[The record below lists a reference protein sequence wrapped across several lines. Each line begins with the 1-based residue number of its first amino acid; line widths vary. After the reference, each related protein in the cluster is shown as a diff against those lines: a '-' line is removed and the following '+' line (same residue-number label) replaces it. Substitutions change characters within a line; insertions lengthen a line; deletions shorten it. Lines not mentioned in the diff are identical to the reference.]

1 MIVAKIQLKG
11 MSWDHP
17 RGHDPMVATA
27 TRFGELFPEID
38 IQFSTRSLK
47 DFGDFP
53 IEKLTDTYDIIV
65 IDHPFCGVAVETG
78 CILPLETLVGAD
90 FLAEQAANS
99 VGPSHRS
106 YVFGGHQWALASDA
120 AGHVSAH
127 RPDILAKLDLGA
139 PRTWD
144 EVMTLARKQAGTGY
158 GQVALPTVPV
168 DAIMA
173 FCSIATTHGEDPFQ
187 DSEHVV
193 SRQMGQF
200 VLEFLQEIVK
210 LGHPL
215 STKRNPPQTLDI
227 MSDTDEISY
236 VPLLFGYSNYG
247 RPGFRPNVVRFAPVP
262 SGAGGILGGAGVAIS
277 AKCANVEAAAAY
289 ARYVA
294 DPDTQR
300 GLYFQ
305 SGGQPGHRKAWIDP
319 EVNAACSNFFLDTLP
334 GLDAAYLRPRYLGYM
349 HVQETSGQIINR
361 FLDNGGAIDGVLD
374 AMDDL
379 YRKSNPQRG

>member
-1 MIVAKIQLKG
+1 MAKIHLKG

-27 TRFGELFPEID
+27 KRFGELHPDID

-78 CILPLETLVGAD
+78 CILPLEGLVGAD

-106 YVFGGHQWALASDA
+106 YDFAGHHWALATDA

-127 RPDILAKLDLGA
+127 RPDLLAALGVAA
-139 PRTWD
+139 PTTWD
-144 EVMTLARKQAGTGY
+144 EVMALARKQAGTGY
-158 GQVALPTVPV
+158 AQVAVPTVPV

-173 FCSIATTHGEDPFQ
+173 FCSIATTHGEEPFL
-187 DSEHVV
+187 DGEHVV
-193 SRQMGQF
+193 SRQMGRF
-200 VLEFLQEIVK
+200 VLEFLRELVGA
-210 LGHPL
+210 GHPL
-215 STKRNPPQTLDI
+215 CTKRNPPQTLDI
-227 MSDTDEISY
+227 MSDTDEIAY

-247 RPGFRPNVVRFAPVP
+247 RPGFRKNVVRFAPVP
-262 SGAGGILGGAGVAIS
+262 GGAGGIIGGAGVAIS
-277 AKCANVEAAAAY
+277 ANCKHVEAAAAY
-289 ARYVA
+289 AKFVA

-305 SGGQPGHRKAWIDP
+305 SGGQPGHRKAWLDP
-319 EVNAACSNFFLDTLP
+319 AVNAACSNFFFDTLP
-334 GLDAAYLRPRYLGYM
+334 GLDAGYLRPRYLGYM

-361 FLDNGGAIDGVLD
+361 FLAEGGEIDAVLD
-374 AMDDL
+374 QLDDL
-379 YRKSNPQRG
+379 YRHSNPPRG